1 MDGLRRQRHFLS
13 GPTLKSHAPQVWE
26 RRRFKSSSI
35 HLSAWLRD
43 DTKPPRNRSDN
54 MEFEEL
60 KRKSNKKILLYGQT
74 MRGKT
79 VSSSRI
85 ALGLASEGIKV
96 KYVDTE
102 SEGSSTLVK
111 LIESGEFDEEDVENI
126 EYVVVDNYD
135 ELVSEIEEEG
145 GTHDEFGLVVIDS
158 LDHKHSFALKKVT
171 DAKMKSEADWNEYPA
186 IYSTE
191 KQIME
196 IISKPKTNILATLD
210 PDSGSEDKPKGAQ
223 TNIKGYFSIVVEL
236 QRGDEKYA
244 GTIENWI
251 GRDEVIMTTHE
262 TEDIVSKLVDEL
274 SESVVK

>member
-1 MDGLRRQRHFLS
+1 
-13 GPTLKSHAPQVWE
+13 
-26 RRRFKSSSI
+26 
-35 HLSAWLRD
+35 
-43 DTKPPRNRSDN
+43 
-54 MEFEEL
+54 MEFEDL
-60 KRKSNKKILLYGQT
+60 KRKSNQTILLYGPT

-79 VSSSRI
+79 MSCSRI
-85 ALGLASEGIKV
+85 ALGLASEGVPV

-102 SEGSSTLVK
+102 SEGSSTMVTLV
-111 LIESGEFDEEDVENI
+111 ERGEFEEEDVQNI
-126 EYVVVDNYD
+126 EYVVVDTYD
-135 ELVSEIEEEG
+135 ELVNEISEDNG
-145 GTHDEFGLVVIDS
+145 VHDEFGLVVIDS

-196 IISKPKTNILATLD
+196 IISKPQTNVLATLD

-223 TNIKGYFSIVVEL
+223 TNIKGYFSIVIEL

-251 GRDEVIMTTHE
+251 GRDDVIMTTHE
-262 TEDIVSKLVDEL
+262 TSDIVSKLVDEL
-274 SESVVK
+274 NETVVK